1 MSNAAARVLEEVSEA
16 LENADYEYVTDT
28 KNPPF
33 YRKPAKNG
41 DGTDEFI
48 LNSDEGT
55 VTREKY
61 NRNGTMVLGET
72 ITVRHASDM
81 NRILRHI

>member
-1 MSNAAARVLEEVSEA
+1 MSNAAARVLEEVSES

-28 KNPPF
+28 NNPPF

-48 LNSDEGT
+48 LNFDEGT

-72 ITVRHASDM
+72 ITVKHISDI